1 MIEEGEAMTH
11 DEDRL
16 GWPDRI
22 RLFFLFFLAI
32 FILAFVVDAPNSF
45 VARMMRPVEKHPWA
59 SLAVAVLVILTL
71 AVIR

>member
-1 MIEEGEAMTH
+1 MTH

-45 VARMMRPVEKHPWA
+45 VARMMRPVEKHPRA
-59 SLAVAVLVILTL
+59 SLAVLAVLVILTL

>member
-1 MIEEGEAMTH
+1 MTH
-11 DEDRL
+11 DEERL

-32 FILAFVVDAPNSF
+32 FILAFVVDTSDS
-45 VARMMRPVEKHPWA
+45 VISRMVIPIGKHPWA
-59 SLAVAVLVILTL
+59 SLTVLAILVILTL